1 VGYRVVRTRDTER
14 ASRLRDDDDE
24 LEEVSVSLRMVARD
38 ADDADDATPTPT
50 FGVGGYRR
58 W

>member
-38 ADDADDATPTPT
+38 DADDDATTPTTTPT
-50 FGVGGYRR
+50 FGVGGYR
-58 W
+58 

>member
-38 ADDADDATPTPT
+38 DDADDATKPTPT